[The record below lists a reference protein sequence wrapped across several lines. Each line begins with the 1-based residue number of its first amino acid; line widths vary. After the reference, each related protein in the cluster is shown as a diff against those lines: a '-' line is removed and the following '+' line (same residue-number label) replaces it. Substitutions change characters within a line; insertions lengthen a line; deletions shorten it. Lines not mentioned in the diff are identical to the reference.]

1 MLSRR
6 PGRFSSGARLLRF
19 QCRRQHQNLSRGGSD
34 ITGSLVARAIHA
46 DMYENWTDVSGF
58 LVADPRIIED
68 PEVIETIRR
77 CAWCAR
83 SACAQRLVSATS
95 LSACRQRPLLNR
107 TFLVMAMTAGLSLP
121 IINPLDKALMAAID
135 AFNVLCDHDRDA
147 SLYIAR
153 HAQEQ
158 TVLST
163 DASLPLQ
170 EIILHGLKDEVEG
183 AIRSLLTQNAADGDH
198 QRHP

>member
-1 MLSRR
+1 M
-6 PGRFSSGARLLRF
+6 
-19 QCRRQHQNLSRGGSD
+19 
-34 ITGSLVARAIHA
+34 VRALGVRTA
-46 DMYENWTDVSGF
+46 LGVSN
-58 LVADPRIIED
+58 
-68 PEVIETIRR
+68 
-77 CAWCAR
+77 
-83 SACAQRLVSATS
+83 VSFG
-95 LSACRQRPLLNR
+95 LPQRPLLNR

-163 DASLPLQ
+163 DA
-170 EIILHGLKDEVEG
+170 
-183 AIRSLLTQNAADGDH
+183 
-198 QRHP
+198 